1 MTGFCDVTYD
11 LAADSALGPCVN
23 DIDLTTSLVFDLFC
37 TGAADLA
44 TAVGTLSQKSYTLTW
59 TAELTSPYSV
69 DGSGD
74 SVVIDTKSETFD
86 I

>member
-23 DIDLTTSLVFDLFC
+23 DIDLTTALTFDLFC

-44 TAVGTLSQKSYTLTW
+44 TAVGTLS
-59 TAELTSPYSV
+59 
-69 DGSGD
+69 
-74 SVVIDTKSETFD
+74 
-86 I
+86 